1 MSHVSLG
8 ASMPAPPSAPV
19 GDPPPPVRRA
29 GLRPTRWTAAG
40 VALLAVCVIVF
51 HLPPPLVLG
60 LTAVGLGVVVAD
72 LVVVLRARPRFQ
84 RSDLPTLARTVAH
97 PFHVDVDVDR
107 GHGERIRQPLPP
119 ELVAEPAEAAGGR
132 LDGVIVGRNR
142 GIHLLPPAVTR
153 IAGPLGLASCDVA
166 GAEPLVVTVLP
177 DLPRARRLS
186 AARRRGRSTEARAW
200 NRLGIGTEFEAIRDY
215 SPDDDIRQVNWL
227 ATARMG
233 RAMSNQY
240 RVDENLDLMC
250 LLDCGRLM
258 ASPVGD
264 ATRLDV
270 AMEAL
275 CVLAVAADDA
285 GDRVGAVA
293 FAGTPLRVIEPRR
306 RGAEPVVRALFD
318 LEPTEIESD
327 YERAFQAVTGRKRT
341 LVVVLTDLV
350 DAAAARTLVSVVPVV
365 ARRHRVIVASCR
377 DPDLEAARLDPPG
390 DLRDVLRAAVSLDL
404 LAARRRTV
412 AHLRRMGCEVVE
424 AAPDA
429 LGPACVAAYLR
440 VKGGTRR

>member
-1 MSHVSLG
+1 MS
-8 ASMPAPPSAPV
+8 ATATTTAPPT
-19 GDPPPPVRRA
+19 DPPLVPSPSVGRA

-40 VALLAVCVIVF
+40 LALLAICVIVF
-51 HLPPPLVLG
+51 HLPPPLVVG
-60 LTAVGLGVVVAD
+60 LTAVGLGVVAVD
-72 LVVVLRARPRFQ
+72 LVVALRVRPRFL
-84 RSDLPTLARTVAH
+84 RSQVPTIARMVGY
-97 PFHVDVDVDR
+97 PFRVDVDINR
-107 GHGERIRQPLPP
+107 GHVERIRQPLPP
-119 ELVAEPAEAAGGR
+119 ELVAEPAEASGAT

-142 GIHLLPPAVTR
+142 GIHQLPPAVSR
-153 IAGPLGLASCDVA
+153 VSGPLGLASCDVS
-166 GAEPLVVTVLP
+166 GAEPVVVTVLP

-227 ATARMG
+227 ATARLG

-240 RVDENLDLMC
+240 RVEENLDLMC

-275 CVLAVAADDA
+275 CVLSVAADDA

-341 LVVVLTDLV
+341 LVVLLTDLV
-350 DAAAARTLVSVVPVV
+350 DAAAARTLLSVVPVV

-377 DPDLEAARLDPPG
+377 DPDLEAAQLNPPV
-390 DLRDVLRAAVSLDL
+390 DLHDVLRAAVSLDL
-404 LAARRRTV
+404 LTARRRAV
-412 AHLRRMGCEVVE
+412 AHLLRMGCEVVE

-429 LGPACVAAYLR
+429 LGPACVTAYLR
-440 VKGGTRR
+440 VKGGARR